1 MKKLICAVAT
11 LLVISFALSCGLVT
25 GKGDAEK
32 VAKSLLNERIEKGG
46 FGSDTYYSEYFWKA
60 VEREKWEN
68 LKKLVDKAVGNLKS
82 YKLKTW
88 NVTTQAKTN
97 DLSGT
102 IVKLVYDT
110 VYEKGNGTETII
122 LHRPIAGKTYTI
134 VGHYFNSPEIQKLL
148 DKGIEKAVS
157 GDQL

>member
-11 LLVISFALSCGLVT
+11 LLVISFVLNCGFFT

-32 VAKSLLNERIEKGG
+32 VAESLLNERIEKGG
-46 FGSDTYYSEYFWKA
+46 FGSNAYYSELFWKITNS
-60 VEREKWEN
+60 EKWEN
-68 LKKLVDKAVGNLKS
+68 IKKLVDKAMGNLKS

-102 IVKLVYDT
+102 IVNLVYDT
-110 VYEKGNGTETII
+110 VYEKGNGIETIT
-122 LHRPIAGKTYTI
+122 LHKPITGKTYTI
-134 VGHYFNSPEIQKLL
+134 VGHHFNSLEIQKLL
-148 DKGIEKAVS
+148 DKGIEKAVLV
-157 GDQL
+157 DQ

>member
-1 MKKLICAVAT
+1 MKKLIYAVLS
-11 LLVISFALSCGLVT
+11 LLVVSFALNCGLVT

-46 FGSDTYYSEYFWKA
+46 FGSDTYYSEVFWKNTDSQ
-60 VEREKWEN
+60 KWE
-68 LKKLVDKAVGNLKS
+68 KIKQLVDKAMGNLKS
-82 YKLKTW
+82 YKLKKW

-102 IVKLVYDT
+102 IVSLVYET
-110 VYEKGNGTETII
+110 VYEKGNGTETIV
-122 LHRPIAGKTYTI
+122 LRKPIMSKTFKI
-134 VGHYFNSPEIQKLL
+134 MGHHFYSLEIQKLI

-157 GDQL
+157 ADQ